1 MLDTSDLPKS
11 WLRAILLTPLRK
23 QPVIRSIA
31 ETPLD

>member
-11 WLRAILLTPLRK
+11 WLRAILQTPLTR
-23 QPVIRSIA
+23 QPAIGSIA